1 MRSRWKRIRYRLEWL
16 GLFLATKL
24 VPLCSRRGCYHL
36 ARTAGALLSFLDQQ
50 GYQVALSNLEVAFGD
65 RFSPRERR
73 KIARESFQHFAR
85 TMVDLLW
92 SPRLTQENFSRYIE
106 LQNFEE
112 MARAT
117 GPERSMIVACYH
129 SSNFEWLSLAGG
141 FLDLK
146 GTIISQEFKNSSLDP
161 IFNKLREQSG
171 HELVPRERGIIRLY
185 KALRRKGRTALLV
198 DLTVPPTQGAV
209 AIDCFG
215 LKTSVTSAHAWL
227 NERTGIP
234 IIPAHCEPLPN
245 GRYRLIFHPKISNTV
260 GMTHQQIAQACWN
273 SFEPYVRKNP
283 APWLWMYKHWRY
295 LPANADRPYP
305 FYANFYRP
313 FEDMLKL
320 ETAGSVTEGNEDNEG

>member
-1 MRSRWKRIRYRLEWL
+1 
-16 GLFLATKL
+16 
-24 VPLCSRRGCYHL
+24 
-36 ARTAGALLSFLDQQ
+36 
-50 GYQVALSNLEVAFGD
+50 
-65 RFSPRERR
+65 
-73 KIARESFQHFAR
+73 
-85 TMVDLLW
+85 
-92 SPRLTQENFSRYIE
+92 
-106 LQNFEE
+106 
-112 MARAT
+112 
-117 GPERSMIVACYH
+117 VAC
-129 SSNFEWLSLAGG
+129 A
-141 FLDLK
+141 FLELK

-161 IFNKLREQSG
+161 IFKTLREQSG
-171 HELVPRERGIIRLY
+171 HELVPRERGIMRLY
-185 KALRRKGRTALLV
+185 KVLRRKGRTALLV
-198 DLTVPPTQGAV
+198 DLTVPPSQGAV

-227 NERTGIP
+227 NERTGVP

-313 FEDMLKL
+313 FEDMLKP
-320 ETAGSVTEGNEDNEG
+320 ETAGSVTEGNEGNED